1 MGFVLA
7 IIALFG
13 IASNSVVEKY
23 LIVSKLN
30 PVLLAASSM
39 LVASGILWSLVF
51 IFKYFNI
58 GLFGD
63 LSFKNTFSGIAGNSN
78 FLIAFFVICTI
89 CATTKLCIF
98 TSLKFIT
105 PFQLNLAL
113 AMMPIVVLVL
123 SSLAHF
129 DVINI
134 KTVASLILF
143 MLAISIQIFL

>member
-7 IIALFG
+7 VVALFG

-39 LVASGILWSLVF
+39 LVASGILWLLVF

-63 LSFKNTFSGIAGNSN
+63 LGFKNTFGEMSCNIN
-78 FLIAFFVICTI
+78 FLVAFFVICTI

-98 TSLKFIT
+98 TSLKFIS
-105 PFQLNLAL
+105 PFQLNIVL
-113 AMMPIVVLVL
+113 AMMPIIVLVL
-123 SSLAHF
+123 SSMMHF
-129 DVINI
+129 DAINV